1 MNQINKAAKAGDIKG
16 SQIKRAEILDKSD
29 QPEETKE
36 PVINCYSDKLK
47 KEVLERAVFLAVSLG
62 DFNQACEY
70 QTEVV
75 AINEL
80 IYEPNSHPLQGLQL
94 FQLGKLQ
101 SQCNKFQEA
110 VKSLT
115 HARDMLAKFYNVSD
129 SHGVKIGKQ
138 LMDEVTQNMHSNM
151 QLAIQWQQH
160 QERLQKQRSSK

>member
-1 MNQINKAAKAGDIKG
+1 MKALQLEQEQKLEESLKLVFLMIQAMNQINKAAKAGDIKG

-80 IYEPNSHPLQGLQL
+80 IYEPNSHPLQGL
-94 FQLGKLQ
+94 
-101 SQCNKFQEA
+101 
-110 VKSLT
+110 
-115 HARDMLAKFYNVSD
+115 
-129 SHGVKIGKQ
+129 
-138 LMDEVTQNMHSNM
+138 
-151 QLAIQWQQH
+151 
-160 QERLQKQRSSK
+160 